1 MDKELDLS
9 HDSESVKVDKEIRC
23 ENVKIDNESDCEHV
37 DQETDSKN
45 VKMES
50 DTSNNDKVDK
60 ETDLPLMANIESVKM
75 LNYLME
81 LFCDFKKV
89 GFNIFISLMIHILKF
104 QYFHLINDPYIKVLH
119 KYTFLKLKGT
129 VSVILSDLLTIR
141 EACLMLQCTLLTVL
155 VSHRFSLLIR
165 SLINL

>member
-23 ENVKIDNESDCEHV
+23 ENVKIDNESDCEHVDQETDSKNVKMENDTSIIDNESDCEHV

-89 GFNIFISLMIHILKF
+89 GFNIFISLMIYILKF
-104 QYFHLINDPYIKVLH
+104 QYFHLINDPYIKVSH
-119 KYTFLKLKGT
+119 IYTFFK
-129 VSVILSDLLTIR
+129 
-141 EACLMLQCTLLTVL
+141 A
-155 VSHRFSLLIR
+155 
-165 SLINL
+165 